1 MFWCFKSV
9 IGWCRIKTHYRLLW
23 AVIGRYSSQ
32 THCTTHVVP
41 YDAQIEQIQFGLF
54 KNTPR
59 VQILL
64 QSSAFW
70 TPHHRWKPF
79 ASGTVGPVSSTTLSA
94 VSLFFWSNQAYS
106 KCGWDDKSSG
116 TKYTGFKCQ
125 RDKARSKGAN
135 RRKPPSDVK
144 WFSYLSIWSGWAVVR
159 AGCPPGRVRQ
169 QQAQLSP
176 KHHRL
181 GPRGQTQPFNAHCR
195 QPAPPNQTT
204 ACTNNTIFSI
214 RSLYINMPWNR
225 FFKVIVLLIFAKPK
239 PSQ

>member
-1 MFWCFKSV
+1 MQTHHSCLHLFRKRERKKKPQLMFWCFKSV

-59 VQILL
+59 VHILL
-64 QSSAFW
+64 QSTAFW

-116 TKYTGFKCQ
+116 IKYWLQ
-125 RDKARSKGAN
+125 VPKG
-135 RRKPPSDVK
+135 
-144 WFSYLSIWSGWAVVR
+144 
-159 AGCPPGRVRQ
+159 Q
-169 QQAQLSP
+169 
-176 KHHRL
+176 
-181 GPRGQTQPFNAHCR
+181 
-195 QPAPPNQTT
+195 
-204 ACTNNTIFSI
+204 
-214 RSLYINMPWNR
+214 
-225 FFKVIVLLIFAKPK
+225 
-239 PSQ
+239 SQK